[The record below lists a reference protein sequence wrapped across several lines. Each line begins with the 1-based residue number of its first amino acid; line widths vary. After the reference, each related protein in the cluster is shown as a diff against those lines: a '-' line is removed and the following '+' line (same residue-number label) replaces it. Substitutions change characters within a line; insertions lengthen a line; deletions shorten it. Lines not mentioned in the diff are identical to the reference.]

1 MSQSTQQQIDLEFPL
16 NDSGQELTTLT
27 IRRPKVRDMLH
38 SSDKD
43 SSNADNEVRL
53 FASLCDIPPTLIE
66 EMDLLDYQKLQAA
79 YSGFLS

>member
-1 MSQSTQQQIDLEFPL
+1 MSQSKQQIELEFPL
-16 NDSGQELTTLT
+16 NDGGQELSTLT
-27 IRRPKVRDMLH
+27 LRRPKVRDMLH
-38 SSDKD
+38 GANKD
-43 SSNADNEVRL
+43 SSDADNEVRL